1 MDDKE
6 KVAEIIRLLEELK
19 FQEKIV
25 LGYTDKEMIELF
37 RGKVK
42 EIRFINR
49 VPIVPIIQFSS
60 FIDEFYGNLEEI
72 KTIEK

>member
-6 KVAEIIRLLEELK
+6 KIAEIIRLLEELK

-37 RGKVK
+37 KGKIK
-42 EIRFINR
+42 EIKKLVGVSDGF
-49 VPIVPIIQFSS
+49 
-60 FIDEFYGNLEEI
+60 G
-72 KTIEK
+72 

>member
-6 KVAEIIRLLEELK
+6 KIAEIIRLLEELK

-42 EIRFINR
+42 EIRKL
-49 VPIVPIIQFSS
+49 VTS
-60 FIDEFYGNLEEI
+60 
-72 KTIEK
+72 

>member
-6 KVAEIIRLLEELK
+6 KIAEIIRLLEELK

-37 RGKVK
+37 RGKIK
-42 EIRFINR
+42 EIKKVVGISAGF
-49 VPIVPIIQFSS
+49 
-60 FIDEFYGNLEEI
+60 G
-72 KTIEK
+72 

>member
-37 RGKVK
+37 RGKIK
-42 EIRFINR
+42 EIKKVVGVGVDF
-49 VPIVPIIQFSS
+49 
-60 FIDEFYGNLEEI
+60 G
-72 KTIEK
+72 

>member
-42 EIRFINR
+42 EIRKL
-49 VPIVPIIQFSS
+49 VTS
-60 FIDEFYGNLEEI
+60 
-72 KTIEK
+72 

>member
-6 KVAEIIRLLEELK
+6 KIAEIIRLLEELK

-37 RGKVK
+37 RGKIK
-42 EIRFINR
+42 EIKK
-49 VPIVPIIQFSS
+49 VVGVGAALP
-60 FIDEFYGNLEEI
+60 NLPR
-72 KTIEK
+72 

>member
-19 FQEKIV
+19 FQEIIV
-25 LGYTDKEMIELF
+25 LGYTDKEMIKLF

-42 EIRFINR
+42 EIRKL
-49 VPIVPIIQFSS
+49 VTS
-60 FIDEFYGNLEEI
+60 
-72 KTIEK
+72 

>member
-37 RGKVK
+37 RGKIK
-42 EIRFINR
+42 EIKKVVGVGAGF
-49 VPIVPIIQFSS
+49 
-60 FIDEFYGNLEEI
+60 G
-72 KTIEK
+72 

>member
-6 KVAEIIRLLEELK
+6 KIAEIIRLLEELK

-37 RGKVK
+37 RGK
-42 EIRFINR
+42 IN
-49 VPIVPIIQFSS
+49 
-60 FIDEFYGNLEEI
+60 EI
-72 KTIEK
+72 KTVVGVVVGFG

>member
-37 RGKVK
+37 RGKIK
-42 EIRFINR
+42 EIRK
-49 VPIVPIIQFSS
+49 VVTS
-60 FIDEFYGNLEEI
+60 
-72 KTIEK
+72 

>member
-6 KVAEIIRLLEELK
+6 KIAEIIRLLEELK

-37 RGKVK
+37 RGKIK
-42 EIRFINR
+42 EIKKVAGVVVGF
-49 VPIVPIIQFSS
+49 
-60 FIDEFYGNLEEI
+60 G
-72 KTIEK
+72 

>member
-6 KVAEIIRLLEELK
+6 KIAEIIRLLEELK

-42 EIRFINR
+42 EIRK
-49 VPIVPIIQFSS
+49 VVTS
-60 FIDEFYGNLEEI
+60 
-72 KTIEK
+72 

>member
-37 RGKVK
+37 RGKIK
-42 EIRFINR
+42 EIKK
-49 VPIVPIIQFSS
+49 VVGIVVGF
-60 FIDEFYGNLEEI
+60 G
-72 KTIEK
+72 

>member
-6 KVAEIIRLLEELK
+6 KIEEIVRLLEELK

-37 RGKVK
+37 RGKIK
-42 EIRFINR
+42 EIKKVVGVGAGF
-49 VPIVPIIQFSS
+49 
-60 FIDEFYGNLEEI
+60 G
-72 KTIEK
+72 

>member
-6 KVAEIIRLLEELK
+6 KVAEVIRLLEELK

-37 RGKVK
+37 RGKIK
-42 EIRFINR
+42 EIKKVIT
-49 VPIVPIIQFSS
+49 S
-60 FIDEFYGNLEEI
+60 
-72 KTIEK
+72 

>member
-37 RGKVK
+37 RGTIK
-42 EIRFINR
+42 EIKKVVGVVVGF
-49 VPIVPIIQFSS
+49 
-60 FIDEFYGNLEEI
+60 G
-72 KTIEK
+72 

>member
-6 KVAEIIRLLEELK
+6 KIAEIIRLLEELK

-37 RGKVK
+37 KRKIK
-42 EIRFINR
+42 EIRK
-49 VPIVPIIQFSS
+49 VIIS
-60 FIDEFYGNLEEI
+60 
-72 KTIEK
+72 

>member
-37 RGKVK
+37 RGKIK
-42 EIRFINR
+42 EIKKVVGVTAGF
-49 VPIVPIIQFSS
+49 
-60 FIDEFYGNLEEI
+60 G
-72 KTIEK
+72 

>member
-6 KVAEIIRLLEELK
+6 KIAEIIRLLEELK

-37 RGKVK
+37 RGKIK
-42 EIRFINR
+42 EIKK
-49 VPIVPIIQFSS
+49 VV
-60 FIDEFYGNLEEI
+60 GVGAGLANLPR
-72 KTIEK
+72 

>member
-6 KVAEIIRLLEELK
+6 KIAEIIRLLEELK

-37 RGKVK
+37 RGKIK
-42 EIRFINR
+42 EIKKVGGTVVGF
-49 VPIVPIIQFSS
+49 
-60 FIDEFYGNLEEI
+60 G
-72 KTIEK
+72 

>member
-6 KVAEIIRLLEELK
+6 KVADATRLLEELA

-42 EIRFINR
+42 EIKKVVCVDPGF
-49 VPIVPIIQFSS
+49 
-60 FIDEFYGNLEEI
+60 G
-72 KTIEK
+72 

>member
-1 MDDKE
+1 MDDME
-6 KVAEIIRLLEELK
+6 KIAEIIRLLEELK

-42 EIRFINR
+42 EIKKVVGVGVDF
-49 VPIVPIIQFSS
+49 
-60 FIDEFYGNLEEI
+60 G
-72 KTIEK
+72 

>member
-6 KVAEIIRLLEELK
+6 KIAEITRLLEELK

-42 EIRFINR
+42 EIRKL
-49 VPIVPIIQFSS
+49 VTS
-60 FIDEFYGNLEEI
+60 
-72 KTIEK
+72 